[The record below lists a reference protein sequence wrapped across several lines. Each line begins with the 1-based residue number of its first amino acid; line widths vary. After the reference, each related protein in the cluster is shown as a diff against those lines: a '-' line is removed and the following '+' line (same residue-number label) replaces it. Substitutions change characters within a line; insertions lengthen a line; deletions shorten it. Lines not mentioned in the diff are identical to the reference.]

1 MRRTH
6 SPILACFAIW
16 VAALFAGCSKSP
28 EIKAVRAIKGS
39 VESTVSSVNAGTV
52 RAEQVAELAFGAVGR
67 VKKLNVKLGDMV
79 KAGDILAEL
88 ENEDL
93 ISAYDTARAEQKRRQ
108 ELHAQNLLSQAQVD
122 EIRRVVDA
130 TRVAYEKSFIKA
142 PYDGMIGELN
152 LEVGQL
158 SQITAVVPLAL
169 IRIVDTNPRYI
180 RAEID
185 ETDLARITVGL
196 KARAKILATR
206 REPFSAT
213 IRKVVPF
220 VNSIRE
226 QDRTAE
232 IELTVDS
239 DHILLPAGAS
249 ADIEIIVDTRTDVV
263 AVPSRTVLGRGANRF
278 VYVVDGSRLKKVPVT
293 VGLYNYDRTEIA
305 AGISEGTLVA
315 QPTDIL
321 EFKEG
326 MKVTAQTIPWP

>member
-1 MRRTH
+1 MLTQRLTAPLL
-6 SPILACFAIW
+6 S
-16 VAALFAGCSKSP
+16 LFLSGIYLSGCSKTP
-28 EIKAVRAIKGS
+28 EVKAVRAVKGS

-67 VKKLNVKLGDMV
+67 VKKLHVKLGDRV
-79 KAGDILAEL
+79 RAGDVLAEL

-93 ISAYDTARAEQKRRQ
+93 IASYETAQAEQKRRLA
-108 ELHAQNLLSQAQVD
+108 LHAQNLLSQAQVD
-122 EIRRVVDA
+122 EIRRLVDGA
-130 TRVAYEKSFIKA
+130 RVAYEKSFIKA

-169 IRIVDTNPRYI
+169 IRIVDLNPRYI

-185 ETDLARITVGL
+185 EADLGRITMGL
-196 KARAKILATR
+196 PARAKILAVR
-206 REPFSAT
+206 REPFPAK

-226 QDRTAE
+226 QDRTAQ

-239 DHILLPAGAS
+239 GGVLLPAGAS
-249 ADIEIIVDTRTDVV
+249 ADIEIIVETHNDVV

-278 VYVVDGSRLKKVPVT
+278 VYVIEDTRLKKVPVK
-293 VGLYNYDRTEIA
+293 VGLYNYERTEILSGIA
-305 AGISEGTLVA
+305 AGATVA

-326 MKVTAQTIPWP
+326 MKVKPEILPWP